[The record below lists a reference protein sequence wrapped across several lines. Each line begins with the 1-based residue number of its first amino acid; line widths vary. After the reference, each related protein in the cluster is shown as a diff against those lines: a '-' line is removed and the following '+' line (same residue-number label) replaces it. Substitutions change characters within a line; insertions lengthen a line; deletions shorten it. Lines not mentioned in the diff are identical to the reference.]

1 MGKTKVITYASR
13 MVFASQTTSSK
24 CLTTVFPFILTAV
37 LSSLFS
43 VAHCMVPALL
53 KLRPYGAIQII
64 LLLLFFFNFKFFLI
78 IIIIIIIITKPQAGK
93 LG

>member
-1 MGKTKVITYASR
+1 

-43 VAHCMVPALL
+43 VAHCI
-53 KLRPYGAIQII
+53 YGPSAFEVTT
-64 LLLLFFFNFKFFLI
+64 LWRYTNNFI
-78 IIIIIIIITKPQAGK
+78 IIIIIYPR
-93 LG
+93 